1 MNRILRSIR
10 LSLSAVFDPEFE
22 ALESEWLKKLSE
34 LDRLLLIIN
43 ETEKIA
49 KHADRET
56 KLENLELMARDL
68 DAFHRLLTDEINV
81 QIPLVDSTKFRLEQ
95 LKKRLKGKLDYE
107 ARRRIDIL
115 NQRLAEL
122 EKCPEEDLQIAFT
135 VLQVSIFD
143 QARQTRILFAT
154 LCTRDDAIF
163 CLAS

>member
-1 MNRILRSIR
+1 MTLV
-10 LSLSAVFDPEFE
+10 AVFDPEFE
-22 ALESEWLKKLSE
+22 TLESEWLKKLSE

-68 DAFHRLLTDEINV
+68 DAFHRLLTDEIRV
-81 QIPLVDSTKFRLEQ
+81 EIPLVDSTKFRLEQ

-115 NQRLAEL
+115 NQRLTEL

-135 VLQVSIFD
+135 VLQVTS
-143 QARQTRILFAT
+143 TRSSFMRGLV
-154 LCTRDDAIF
+154 L
-163 CLAS
+163 